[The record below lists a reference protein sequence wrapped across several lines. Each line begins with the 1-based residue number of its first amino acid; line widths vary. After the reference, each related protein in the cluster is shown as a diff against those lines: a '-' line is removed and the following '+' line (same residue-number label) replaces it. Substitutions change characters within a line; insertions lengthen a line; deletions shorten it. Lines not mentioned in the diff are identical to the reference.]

1 VSAIDDLVTE
11 LAKLPGIGRKTA
23 QRLTF
28 YLLKQ
33 PVETATRLAD
43 AIRTV
48 RERVTAC
55 GVCGTLTDEDPC
67 PICRDP
73 RRDATLLCVVEEASD
88 VAAIERA
95 GRFRGCYHVLGGRL
109 SPLEGVGPEALRLD
123 QLLERVANGSGVREV
138 IIATNPSM
146 EGEVTATYLQ
156 QLLKPTGIR
165 VTRIARGLPV
175 GGDLEYA
182 DGVTIA
188 QALLARRDMAES
200 D

>member
-1 VSAIDDLVTE
+1 VAE

-28 YLLKQ
+28 FLLKQ
-33 PVETATRLAD
+33 PPEVAARLAQ
-43 AIRTV
+43 AIHQV
-48 RERVTAC
+48 RDQVTAC
-55 GVCGTLTDEDPC
+55 GVCGNLSDDDPC
-67 PICRDP
+67 AICRDP
-73 RRDATLLCVVEEASD
+73 RRDAATLCVVEEPGD
-88 VAAIERA
+88 VGAIERA
-95 GRFRGCYHVLGGRL
+95 GQYRGRYHVLGGRL
-109 SPLEGVGPEALRLD
+109 SPLEGVGPEALRVDALVA
-123 QLLERVANGSGVREV
+123 RVSNGSGVREV

-146 EGEVTATYLQ
+146 EGEVTATLLQ
-156 QLLKPTGIR
+156 QLLRPTGVR

-188 QALLARRDMAES
+188 QSLLARREMVDG